1 MIDFVLA
8 NVRLPNRAGLW
19 QIAVGMGRIAEI
31 AHQIAADAPRLD
43 GGGCLAFSGFV
54 EAHVHLDKAHILD
67 RCEMCAPSLASAVA
81 ETARVKA
88 EASEEDVYARGAR
101 VVEAAILN
109 GTTLMRSY
117 AEVDPRAGLRGFQ
130 ALQRLKQDYAWAI
143 DIQICAFAQEGLT
156 NEPQTEEL
164 LVAALEAGAD
174 LVGGCSYRDPLP
186 QEHIHRILTLA
197 NRYGTHADFH
207 IDFSLDPTQSD
218 LPALIAATHDLGCEG
233 RVVAGHATTLSAM
246 APEEVSALGRQ
257 LADAGIAVVALP
269 ATDLF
274 LTGRGHD
281 RLIPRGVAPLG
292 LLAAEGVEV
301 AVASNNILNPF
312 TPYGDANVL
321 RMANLYA
328 NLAHLAAPDD
338 LAKCFE
344 MVGDQAAR
352 VIGEPRMLAV
362 DEPATLVTIDAPD
375 YETAVRSLAPV
386 RAGWH
391 RGRRSFSKPAGHLLR
406 P

>member
-8 NVRLPNRAGLW
+8 NVRVPRRAGLW
-19 QIAVGMGRIAEI
+19 QIAVAAGKIVEI
-31 AHQIAADAPRLD
+31 AHHIAADAPRQD
-43 GGGCLAFSGFV
+43 GGGCLVFSGFV
-54 EAHVHLDKAHILD
+54 EAHIHLDKAHILD
-67 RCEMCAPSLASAVA
+67 RCDLCAPSLASAVA
-81 ETARVKA
+81 ETARIKA
-88 EASEEDVYARGAR
+88 DASEEDVYQRAAR
-101 VVEAAILN
+101 VTEAAILN
-109 GTTLMRSY
+109 GTTLMRSF

-130 ALQRLKQDYAWAI
+130 ALKRIRKDYAWAI

-156 NEPQTEEL
+156 QEPETEAL
-164 LVAALEAGAD
+164 LIAALEDGAD
-174 LVGGCSYRDPLP
+174 LVGGCSYRDPDP
-186 QEHIHRILTLA
+186 QAHIRRILTLA

-207 IDFSLDPTQSD
+207 IDFSLDPRRAD

-233 RVVAGHATTLSAM
+233 RVVVGHATTLSAM
-246 APEEVSALGRQ
+246 APAEVDAIGRA

-274 LTGRGHD
+274 LLGREHD
-281 RLIPRGVAPLG
+281 RLIPRGVAPL
-292 LLAAEGVEV
+292 AALGELGVEV

-338 LAKCFE
+338 MAKCFE
-344 MVGDQAAR
+344 MVSDQAAR
-352 VIGEPRMLAV
+352 VIGEPRALAV
-362 DEPATLVTIDAPD
+362 DEPASFVTIDAPD
-375 YETAVRSLAPV
+375 YETAVRTLAPV

-391 RGRRSFSKPAGHLLR
+391 HGRRSFAKPAGHLLR